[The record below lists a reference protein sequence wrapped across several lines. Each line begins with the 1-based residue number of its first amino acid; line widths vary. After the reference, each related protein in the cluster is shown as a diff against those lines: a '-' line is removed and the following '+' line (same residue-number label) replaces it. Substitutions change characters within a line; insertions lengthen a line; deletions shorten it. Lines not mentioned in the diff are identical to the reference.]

1 LGSYLLFVKFYLFP
15 MSKEVKVLTVDGRE
29 LVLDPAFLEV
39 CSKVQKKVEGKISA
53 IDQSTRFVRYAWSR
67 KTI

>member
-1 LGSYLLFVKFYLFP
+1 MLQ
-15 MSKEVKVLTVDGRE
+15 EVKVLTVDGRE

-39 CSKVQKKVEGKISA
+39 CSKVQKKVEGKVYA
-53 IDQSTRFVRYAWSR
+53 TDQATRFACYAWSR